1 MKRNLKSKKINTL
14 ITEFLKISKSRKPM
28 TFRDLWRKAVGAKI
42 NAATISVKFK
52 DGTLLINTGDNK
64 VKSNISSTKSE
75 ILEKIQRLN
84 SNIKQIIIS

>member
-1 MKRNLKSKKINTL
+1 MSLYALPEWVIL
-14 ITEFLKISKSRKPM
+14 M
-28 TFRDLWRKAVGAKI
+28 VGAKI

-52 DGTLLINTGDNK
+52 DGTLLINTVDNK